1 MLDFFT
7 PVTESQ
13 SYNNFSM
20 KEKTPVAKIN
30 LRGNL
35 ENREFANKIRKI
47 LGMILP
53 NESCST
59 SSKEKISSL
68 WLGPNEWLL
77 VSNNEISKETN
88 IYELEQV
95 LFNNISKNNLGA
107 ITNVTDHFTIFQ
119 LSGLNIFEVLSKGC
133 PFDFNS
139 DDFGNNKVVQ
149 TILNH
154 VDVTIHRK
162 SENDVDLYVR
172 RSFAAYLWDWLK
184 DSAKLNISLYKY
196 LLK

>member
-1 MLDFFT
+1 MLDSFT

-13 SYNNFSM
+13 SYNNFTM

-35 ENREFANKIRKI
+35 ENKEFTSKIGKI

-53 NESCST
+53 MEACAT
-59 SSKEKISSL
+59 SKKEKITSL

-77 VSNNEISKETN
+77 VSNNEIPKETSTS
-88 IYELEQV
+88 ELEQV
-95 LFNNISKNNLGA
+95 LFDNISKTNLVA
-107 ITNVTDHFTIFQ
+107 ITNVTDHFTIFK
-119 LSGLNIFEVLSKGC
+119 LKGSNIFEVLSKGC
-133 PFDFNS
+133 PFDFS
-139 DDFGNNKVVQ
+139 SEDFGDGKVVQ

-162 SENDVDLYVR
+162 NENDVDLYVR
-172 RSFAAYLWDWLK
+172 RSFSSYLWNWLK
-184 DSAKLNISLYKY
+184 DSANLI
-196 LLK
+196 

>member
-7 PVTESQ
+7 SVTESQ

-35 ENREFANKIRKI
+35 ENKEFASKVGKI

-53 NESCST
+53 NKACST
-59 SSKEKISSL
+59 SSKEKITSL

-77 VSNNEISKETN
+77 VSNNLIPKETN

-95 LFNNISKNNLGA
+95 LFDNISKTNLGA
-107 ITNVTDHFTIFQ
+107 ITNVTDHFTIFK
-119 LSGLNIFEVLSKGC
+119 LSGSNIFEVLSKGC
-133 PFDFNS
+133 PFDFSS
-139 DDFGNNKVVQ
+139 DDFGANKVVQ
-149 TILNH
+149 TILNN
-154 VDVTIHRK
+154 VDVTIHRR

-172 RSFAAYLWDWLK
+172 RSFAGYLWDWLK
-184 DSAKLNISLYKY
+184 DSAKLV
-196 LLK
+196 

>member
-13 SYNNFSM
+13 SYNNLSM
-20 KEKTPVAKIN
+20 EEKTPVIKIN
-30 LRGNL
+30 LRGDL
-35 ENREFANKIRKI
+35 VHKEFSSKVGKI

-53 NESCST
+53 NEACST
-59 SSKEKISSL
+59 SNKEKITSL

-77 VSNNEISKETN
+77 VSNNEIAKETN
-88 IYELEQV
+88 TYELEQI
-95 LFNNISKNNLGA
+95 LFDNISKTNLGA
-107 ITNVTDHFTIFQ
+107 ITNVTDHFTIFK
-119 LSGLNIFEVLSKGC
+119 LSGSNIFEVLSKGC
-133 PFDFNS
+133 PFDFSS

-154 VDVTIHRK
+154 VDVTIHCR

-172 RSFAAYLWDWLK
+172 RSFAGHLWDWLK
-184 DSAKLNISLYKY
+184 DSAKLI
-196 LLK
+196 

>member
-7 PVTESQ
+7 PVSESQ

-30 LRGNL
+30 LRGSL
-35 ENREFANKIRKI
+35 ENKEFTSKIEKI

-53 NESCST
+53 KETCGT
-59 SSKEKISSL
+59 SSKEKITSL
-68 WLGPNEWLL
+68 WFGPNEWLL
-77 VSNNEISKETN
+77 VSNDEIPKETN
-88 IYELEQV
+88 TYELEQV
-95 LFNNISKNNLGA
+95 LFDNISKTNLGA
-107 ITNVTDHFTIFQ
+107 ITNVTDQFTIFK
-119 LSGLNIFEVLSKGC
+119 LSGSNIFEVLSKGS
-133 PFDFNS
+133 PFDFSSEN
-139 DDFGNNKVVQ
+139 FGDNKVVQ

-172 RSFAAYLWDWLK
+172 RSFAGYLWDWLK
-184 DSAKLNISLYKY
+184 DSAKLV
-196 LLK
+196 

>member
-20 KEKTPVAKIN
+20 KEKTPVTKIN

-35 ENREFANKIRKI
+35 ENKDFVSKVGKI

-53 NESCST
+53 NEACST
-59 SSKEKISSL
+59 SNKEKITSL

-77 VSNNEISKETN
+77 VSNNEIPKETN
-88 IYELEQV
+88 VYELEQI
-95 LFNNISKNNLGA
+95 LFNNISKTNLGA
-107 ITNVTDHFTIFQ
+107 ITNVTDHFTIFK
-119 LSGLNIFEVLSKGC
+119 LSGANIFEVLSKGC
-133 PFDFNS
+133 PFNFDS
-139 DDFGNNKVVQ
+139 DDFGNNKVAQ

-154 VDVTIHRK
+154 VDVTIHRR

-172 RSFAAYLWDWLK
+172 RSFAGYLWDWLK
-184 DSAKLNISLYKY
+184 DSAKLI
-196 LLK
+196 

>member
-7 PVTESQ
+7 PVSESQ

-20 KEKTPVAKIN
+20 KEKTPVTKIN
-30 LRGNL
+30 LRGSLSNK
-35 ENREFANKIRKI
+35 EFASKIGKI

-53 NESCST
+53 KEACST
-59 SSKEKISSL
+59 SSKEKITSL

-77 VSNNEISKETN
+77 VSNDEISKET
-88 IYELEQV
+88 ITYELELV
-95 LFNNISKNNLGA
+95 LFDNISKTNMGA
-107 ITNVTDHFTIFQ
+107 ITNVTDHFTIFI
-119 LSGLNIFEVLSKGC
+119 LSGSNIFEILSKGC
-133 PFDFNS
+133 PFDFTSEN
-139 DDFGNNKVVQ
+139 FGDNKAVQ

-172 RSFAAYLWDWLK
+172 RSFADYLWDWLK
-184 DSAKLNISLYKY
+184 DSAKLI
-196 LLK
+196 